1 MIDTHCHLDF
11 LSDPHEALLD
21 AQAAGIHRVVVPSV
35 EVSNFSRVRALATAN
50 PQVYYCLGLHPCVV
64 LGSAEDDLRHLK
76 EELAVSLADPKFLGV
91 GEIGLDHYL
100 PGLDRMAMEQVF
112 HAQLRLAR
120 DFDLPVVLH
129 VRRAQD
135 LVLKGLRRFGI
146 QHGIAHAFNGSHS
159 QAQAFLKQGFH
170 LGFGGTLTYS
180 GSRQIRRL
188 AVDLPLESIVLE
200 TDSPDIAPSWLSR
213 GESNT
218 PKQIRGIAGVLA
230 ELRGVPISEIEAVT
244 SRAAAAALSRLPAE
258 AL

>member
-11 LSDPHEALLD
+11 LTDPHAALLD
-21 AQAAGIHRVVVPSV
+21 AQAAGIHRVVVPAV
-35 EVSNFSRVRALATAN
+35 EVSNFSRVRALATDN

-64 LGSAEDDLRHLK
+64 LGTAEEDLRRLK
-76 EELAVSLADPKFLGV
+76 EELALSLADPKFLGV
-91 GEIGLDHYL
+91 GEIGLDHYV

-146 QHGIAHAFNGSHS
+146 HHGIAHAFNGSHS
-159 QAQAFLKQGFH
+159 QAQAFLKQGLH

-188 AVDLPLESIVLE
+188 AVDLPLESIVME

-213 GESNT
+213 GEPNT
-218 PKQIRGIAGVLA
+218 PSQIRGIAAVLA
-230 ELRGVPISEIEAVT
+230 DCRGASLSEIEAVT
-244 SRAAAAALSRLPAE
+244 NRAAATALSRLPAE
-258 AL
+258 AP